1 MIGYRVSQNEL
12 EELIKTHDA
21 KWLGQAAT
29 RTTRFKKKKK
39 YEESSSIWSRVK
51 VVYMR
56 LQGNSKCAYCERQL
70 ESETFGKIEQDVEH
84 FRPKASVRTWDLPM
98 SFAVSGIKITAVPK
112 SKRGYY
118 LLPYH
123 PFNYAAACK
132 PCNSALKSDCFPI
145 AGKYT
150 LNGSDPAALRS
161 EKPLLIYPIGDFDD
175 APEDLIEFHAASPR
189 AVAKRGYP
197 KARAMVTIEF
207 FKLDDVETRGNLV
220 LDRARLLIALYP
232 QLVKS
237 AAGSA
242 GAQALVNRLTAS
254 SAPHANCTRSLQR
267 LVQANP
273 AEAARVEAEATALI
287 LSKS

>member
-1 MIGYRVSQNEL
+1 MIGYRLSRNEL
-12 EELIKTHDA
+12 EALINTQDA

-39 YEESSSIWSRVK
+39 YDEASSIWSRVK
-51 VVYMR
+51 SVDMR

-84 FRPKASVRTWDLPM
+84 FRPKGSVRTWGLPM
-98 SFAVSGIKITAVPK
+98 SLATSRIKITAVPK
-112 SKRGYY
+112 GKRGYY

-132 PCNSALKSDCFPI
+132 PCNSVLKSDCFPI

-150 LNGSDPAALRS
+150 LGGSDPAALKS

-189 AVAKRGYP
+189 AVAKRGYRR
-197 KARAMVTIEF
+197 ARALVTIEF
-207 FKLDDVETRGNLV
+207 FKLDDVETRCNLV

-242 GAQALVNRLTAS
+242 SAQALVNKLTAN
-254 SAPHANCTRSLQR
+254 SAPHANCARSLRR
-267 LVQANP
+267 LFQEDP